1 MRTNVYKEKVLE
13 ALKKSHLL
21 SISDIH
27 KNVSDADY
35 STVYRNVK
43 QLVAEKQV
51 RKVVLDKGSVM
62 YELSNYE
69 QGHDHF
75 LCLDCGEVEE
85 IQLSRKSVPI
95 SKKHTI
101 HDLLIRGVC
110 DHCNT

>member
-13 ALKKSHLL
+13 ILKKNHLL

-43 QLVAEKQV
+43 QLVAEEKI

-62 YELSNYE
+62 YELSKKENK
-69 QGHDHF
+69 HDHF

-85 IQLSRKSVPI
+85 IQLSRKSVPV

-101 HDLLIRGVC
+101 HDLLVRGVC
-110 DHCNT
+110 EDCNT